1 MEFYP
6 KNKFL
11 LVEPVEEKKAEEKS
25 SAFLLP
31 EDYKKTE
38 THKLMRIVRACPG
51 SEYSPTSLKG
61 KLILVPTHTV
71 EAIKVREQTI
81 YLVPENVV
89 CGLFLES

>member
-51 SEYSPTSLKG
+51 SEYSPVSLKG

-71 EAIKVREQTI
+71 EVVKVREQTI
-81 YLVPENVV
+81 FLVPENVV